1 MGICEDRE
9 DNNKMGS
16 RGGVS
21 ASVQGENEQQKR
33 SIGQTSMSSRSDH
46 KSTKRIT
53 NQ

>member
-16 RGGVS
+16 RGGV
-21 ASVQGENEQQKR
+21 SVQGENEQQKR

-46 KSTKRIT
+46 KSTKRISK
-53 NQ
+53 

>member
-9 DNNKMGS
+9 DNNKMG
-16 RGGVS
+16 RGGV
-21 ASVQGENEQQKR
+21 SVQGENEQQKR
-33 SIGQTSMSSRSDH
+33 STGQTSMSSRSDH